1 MMIIDDRQNM
11 RPIIKP
17 GLIEI
22 YSHSSAPDFFK
33 VNCTHMKI
41 VDLLPPA

>member
-1 MMIIDDRQNM
+1 MMIIDDRHNI
-11 RPIIKP
+11 RTIIKP

-22 YSHSSAPDFFK
+22 DSRCYAPDFFK